1 MASADASSRLIDLEE
16 VKKHTT
22 EKSGWL
28 VVHGNVYDVTEFLEE
43 HPGGYDII
51 LTSTGARGRADQTST
66 IDHDPPASRP

>member
-1 MASADASSRLIDLEE
+1 MSPADAATRMIDLEE

-22 EKSGWL
+22 EKSCWL

-51 LTSTGARGRADQTST
+51 LTSTGARGRVEAK
-66 IDHDPPASRP
+66 IHHRGPAT